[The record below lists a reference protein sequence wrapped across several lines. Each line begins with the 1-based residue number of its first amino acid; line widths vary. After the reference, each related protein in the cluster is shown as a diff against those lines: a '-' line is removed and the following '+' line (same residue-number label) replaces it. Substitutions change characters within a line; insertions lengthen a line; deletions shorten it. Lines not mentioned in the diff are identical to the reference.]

1 MTSLEIDARAYLAGL
16 DTVLRRWER
25 DARDVV
31 RETAEDVKVDAAR
44 TVLVDTG
51 ATRASGKV
59 TTRNT
64 AGSASA
70 TVSFGR
76 TAIWQEFGTA
86 PHVIEPKTPGGV
98 LVFTG
103 RDGATVYAAYVH
115 HPGTRPRPF
124 LRPAMARAP
133 AFLRVHARARFR

>member
-1 MTSLEIDARAYLAGL
+1 MTLDIDARAYLAGL
-16 DTVLRRWER
+16 DSVLRRWER

-31 RETAEDVKVDAAR
+31 RETAEDVKHDAAG

-59 TTRNT
+59 TTGHT
-64 AGSASA
+64 GSSASA

-86 PHVIEPKTPGGV
+86 PHIIEPKVPGGV
-98 LVFTG
+98 LVFQG
-103 RDGATVYAAYVH
+103 RDGTMVYAAYVN

-124 LRPAMARAP
+124 LRPAFERAP
-133 AFLRVHARARFR
+133 AYFRVRARERFR